1 MLNIDPFFYQAL
13 KDDHVDEFV
22 NGRIYNPA
30 RPEIDEEEDKIPYI
44 IIQPMGETAS
54 MATKDKRFAPLD
66 TATVDILCVAESR
79 EALADLTNQ
88 TDRAIRN
95 AVNNLTEDSD
105 IADITP
111 SAGQVNF
118 DPTKPCCYQTL
129 SYQVEC
135 YTE

>member
-1 MLNIDPFFYQAL
+1 MLNIDPWFYKVL
-13 KDDHVDEFV
+13 KDDGVAAEV
-22 NGRIYNPA
+22 QGRIFNPA

-54 MATKDKRFAPLD
+54 MATKDERFAPLD
-66 TATVDILCVAESR
+66 TATVDILVVAESR
-79 EALADLTNQ
+79 EALADLTHV

-95 AVNNLTEDSD
+95 AVNDLTEDSD

-111 SAGQVNF
+111 SAGQVMF

-135 YTE
+135 YTD